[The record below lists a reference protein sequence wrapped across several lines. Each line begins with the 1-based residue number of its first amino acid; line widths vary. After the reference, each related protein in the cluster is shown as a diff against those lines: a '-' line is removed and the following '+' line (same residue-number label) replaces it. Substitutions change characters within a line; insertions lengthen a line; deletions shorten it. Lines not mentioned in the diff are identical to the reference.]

1 MKRMNSM
8 RRIKNRGISFLC
20 IMFLM
25 LTLNVTYAFA
35 DTDGTEL
42 QVIKAE
48 TLEVQLGEEWAGV
61 QFQLMTDAGIYPEKI
76 VVSDDGILSLE
87 LGGSSKYTLSC
98 LNSSVAVPDQD
109 ETSEE
114 EMGKARNVEKA
125 AEKKQNDGKSNVKT
139 VAGIP
144 IAHIMLFSGGM
155 IIAIAGLLI
164 MKFVS
169 RYRSEDQDEYDED

>member
-20 IMFLM
+20 IIFLM
-25 LTLNVTYAFA
+25 FTLSVTYAFA

-42 QVIKAE
+42 QVIQAE

-87 LGGSSKYTLSC
+87 LGGSSQYTLSC
-98 LNSSVAVPDQD
+98 LNSSVAVPDQN

-114 EMGKARNVEKA
+114 KKDKERDVEKA
-125 AEKKQNDGKSNVKT
+125 AEEKQEDSKSNT
-139 VAGIP
+139 RAVAGIP
-144 IAHIMLFSGGM
+144 VAHIVLFSGGM

-164 MKFVS
+164 LHQITRRKNVE
-169 RYRSEDQDEYDED
+169 EDEEEDY

>member
-1 MKRMNSM
+1 
-8 RRIKNRGISFLC
+8 
-20 IMFLM
+20 MF
-25 LTLNVTYAFA
+25 TLNVTYAFA

-76 VVSDDGILSLE
+76 VVSDDGILNLE

-109 ETSEE
+109 EISEDE
-114 EMGKARNVEKA
+114 DKERDVENA
-125 AEKKQNDGKSNVKT
+125 AEEKQNDRKSNDRT

-144 IAHIMLFSGGM
+144 IAHIVLFSGGM
-155 IIAIAGLLI
+155 IIAIAGLVI